1 MAKQMEFNTAARAL
15 LRAGIEKVADAVS
28 VTLGPR
34 GRNVVLDK
42 KAGTPLVTDDG
53 VTIAKEIELVDPY
66 ENLGARMLREV
77 ASKTH
82 DVAGD
87 GTTTATVLARAMVC
101 HGLKNVEAGANP
113 VAIRSGIEKAV
124 DVVVNEI
131 KKQARPVKS
140 RDEIAQVARISANDD
155 AEIGNLVADAM
166 EKVGKEGVITVE
178 EAGSLETSLELV
190 EGMQFDKGYISP
202 YFITEPTK
210 MEAVLEDCLILIHDK
225 KISNVN
231 EIVEILEKVAQSGHS
246 ILIIAEDVEGEAL
259 ATLVLNKLRGTL
271 QCCAVKAPAFG
282 DRRKAILEDIAILT
296 GGRVISE
303 EAGLRLENTIIG
315 DLGRA
320 SKVRVDKDNT
330 IIVGGKGKKQ
340 DIETRINQIRKQIE
354 LATSNYDREKLQER
368 LAKLV
373 GGVAILKVGAPTET
387 EMKEKKARVED
398 ALAATRSAVE
408 EGVVV
413 GGGVALIRAIPA
425 VEKMNLEGD
434 ERIGAMIVAKA
445 LEEPARIIATNAG
458 YDGAVV
464 VARIKEEKSSVGFN
478 AVKCEFEDLIEAGIM
493 DPAKV
498 TRVAL
503 QNAASVASLVLL
515 TEAIIT
521 DKPEKKEEEKV

>member
-15 LRAGIEKVADAVS
+15 LRAGIEKVADTVS

-42 KAGTPLVTDDG
+42 KTAAPLITNDG
-53 VTIAKEIELVDPY
+53 VTIVKEIDLADPY

-82 DVAGD
+82 DMVGD
-87 GTTTATVLARAMVC
+87 GTTTATVLARTMIC
-101 HGLKNVEAGANP
+101 HGLKNIEAGANP
-113 VAIRSGIEKAV
+113 VEVKSGIEKAV
-124 DVVVNEI
+124 GVVVTEI
-131 KKQARPVKS
+131 KKQAKPVKS
-140 RDEIAQVARISANDD
+140 KDEIAQVARISANDD
-155 AEIGNLVADAM
+155 EEIGNLVADAM
-166 EKVGKEGVITVE
+166 DKVGKEGVITVE
-178 EAGSLETSLELV
+178 EAGSLETSLDLV
-190 EGMQFDKGYISP
+190 QGMQFDNGYISP
-202 YFITEPTK
+202 YFITEAVR
-210 MEAVLEDCLILIHDK
+210 MEAVLEDCFILIHDK

-231 EIVEILEKVAQSGHS
+231 DIVEILEKVAQSGS
-246 ILIIAEDVEGEAL
+246 SLLLIAEDVEGDAL

-271 QCCAVKAPAFG
+271 RCCAVKAPAFG
-282 DRRKAILEDIAILT
+282 DRRKEILEDIAILT

-303 EAGLRLENTIIG
+303 EAGLRLENVIIG

-320 SKVRVDKDNT
+320 DKVMVDKDST
-330 IIVGGKGKKQ
+330 VIVGGKGRKR
-340 DIETRINQIRKQIE
+340 DMETRINQIRKQIG

-368 LAKLV
+368 LAKLI

-387 EMKEKKARVED
+387 EMKEKKARVAD

-408 EGVVV
+408 EGIVV

-425 VEKMNLEGD
+425 IEKMNLEGD
-434 ERIGAMIVAKA
+434 EKIGAMIVARA
-445 LEEPARIIATNAG
+445 IEEPARIIASNAG
-458 YDGAVV
+458 FEGSVIA
-464 VARIKEEKSSVGFN
+464 AMIKEKEGSVGFN
-478 AVKCEFEDLIEAGIM
+478 AIKCEFEDLAAAGVI

-515 TEAIIT
+515 TEAIVT
-521 DKPEKKEEEKV
+521 DKPKEEEKV